1 MPAKMHT
8 FYLRNMY
15 IKNLLTK
22 PGGLTLAGEP
32 IDVTQIDVPA
42 CFVSTIED
50 HIAPWKSTYMGA
62 KLLGGPVK
70 FILAGSGHIA
80 GVVNP
85 PSVNKYGHWTNDQ
98 LPATAD
104 EWLASAQQHEGS
116 WWNTWNAWVTQFAGD
131 KVPARVPGEGKL
143 KALEDAPGSYAKKR
157 LDAKQAAPAAAM
169 PTTRQLLDEMAKAGA
184 SGAAAMSSPPAEASP
199 PQAAE
204 SPQELKDASRHNR
217 ALREHDQLAA
227 HDAPAGSRRKST
239 RKRT

>member
-1 MPAKMHT
+1 
-8 FYLRNMY
+8 
-15 IKNLLTK
+15 
-22 PGGLTLAGEP
+22 
-32 IDVTQIDVPA
+32 
-42 CFVSTIED
+42 
-50 HIAPWKSTYMGA
+50 MGA

-143 KALEDAPGSYAKKR
+143 KALEDAPGSFAKKR
-157 LDAKQAAPAAAM
+157 LDAKQASPAPAT
-169 PTTRQLLDEMAKAGA
+169 PNTQELLDEVAKAVA
-184 SGAAAMSSPPAEASP
+184 SGAAAVSAPAAGISPAVE
-199 PQAAE
+199 AE
-204 SPQELKDASRHNR
+204 SPQELKDASRRNR
-217 ALREHDQLAA
+217 ALREHDQFAA
-227 HDAPAGSRRKST
+227 HDAPAPRKSNTRRKKT
-239 RKRT
+239 